1 MDLAFSCLKLT
12 RGLTSNLSGLGE
24 ASKWLGEAS
33 EADLLAV
40 SPWPRLEALWC
51 SSRCLATTRS

>member
-1 MDLAFSCLKLT
+1 MDLAFSC
-12 RGLTSNLSGLGE
+12 LGE

-40 SPWPRLEALWC
+40 SPRPRLEALWC